1 MIRHGELLGYSESEH
16 LMVAAIG
23 RYHRR
28 SLPKKRHE
36 SWQLIEDRDQ
46 RSTVTSMS
54 LLLRLAAALDRRPAA
69 VIATLQVTSRQNAV
83 CIDLKPLAA
92 APGEQAPDLS
102 LERWSLRSCAEVV
115 QESCGL
121 GLRVPEP

>member
-1 MIRHGELLGYSESEH
+1 M
-16 LMVAAIG
+16 
-23 RYHRR
+23 
-28 SLPKKRHE
+28 
-36 SWQLIEDRDQ
+36 
-46 RSTVTSMS
+46 
-54 LLLRLAAALDRRPAA
+54 
-69 VIATLQVTSRQNAV
+69 IATLQVTSRQNAV

>member
-1 MIRHGELLGYSESEH
+1 LIRHGELLGYSEAEH

-46 RSTVTSMS
+46 RRMVISMA

-69 VIATLQVTSRQNAV
+69 VIGALQVQSLTGAV
-83 CIDLKPLAA
+83 SIALEPLAA
-92 APGEQAPDLS
+92 GPGEQPLDLS
-102 LERWSLRSCAEVV
+102 LERWSLRSCADVV
-115 QESCGL
+115 QEACGL
-121 GLRVPEP
+121 ALRVPEP